1 MFSILCLPLIFSFP
15 DAGLIWFLYFRA
27 RYMIC
32 LFNCHPDFSR
42 LLWMLDRKHWVGF
55 WVVKTKLETV
65 SCWTLCSNLLRVHT
79 INIVGRG
86 QSKDLWHLEAS
97 SQSHQNVIFSTQ
109 DKCLPCQKK
118 QNMALA
124 QKRVHFGGRARGFR
138 WYLGRSPPGAW
149 SWVFR
154 WHSSFGWVG
163 SSQGRRSKFYCSKV
177 AGEEVL
183 AFWRQPIV
191 PHPKDRGRRG
201 FLKRW
206 TGIWA
211 TVACEMATIIA
222 HTKYY
227 WQTVRSYK
235 RGRLIVPKNIFLSR
249 YLKKDCPNLCRHRIL
264 MTPWDGC
271 MDPERG
277 KFLQS
282 HLNAT
287 RFVFEL
293 MLSTFRL
300 TRDLILSCHFR

>member
-1 MFSILCLPLIFSFP
+1 M
-15 DAGLIWFLYFRA
+15 
-27 RYMIC
+27 
-32 LFNCHPDFSR
+32 
-42 LLWMLDRKHWVGF
+42 GF

-65 SCWTLCSNLLRVHT
+65 SCWSLCSNLLGVHT

-191 PHPKDRGRRG
+191 PHPKDRGAAWVSKEVDSD
-201 FLKRW
+201 L
-206 TGIWA
+206 
-211 TVACEMATIIA
+211 
-222 HTKYY
+222 
-227 WQTVRSYK
+227 SYSGMWDGHNYCPHQILLADRPK
-235 RGRLIVPKNIFLSR
+235 LQKGRLIVPKNIFLSR
-249 YLKKDCPNLCRHRIL
+249 YLKKDCHNLCRHRIL

>member
-1 MFSILCLPLIFSFP
+1 MPGLYGSFILGQ
-15 DAGLIWFLYFRA
+15 DIWFAFLIVIQISADFYG
-27 RYMIC
+27 C
-32 LFNCHPDFSR
+32 LTESTGWDF
-42 LLWMLDRKHWVGF
+42 
-55 WVVKTKLETV
+55 KTKLETV

-191 PHPKDRGRRG
+191 PHPKDRGAAWVSKEVDSD
-201 FLKRW
+201 L
-206 TGIWA
+206 
-211 TVACEMATIIA
+211 
-222 HTKYY
+222 
-227 WQTVRSYK
+227 SYS
-235 RGRLIVPKNIFLSR
+235 G
-249 YLKKDCPNLCRHRIL
+249 
-264 MTPWDGC
+264 MWDGHNYC
-271 MDPERG
+271 PHQILLADRPE
-277 KFLQS
+277 LQKRPFNS
-282 HLNAT
+282 SQKYIPLPLLEE
-287 RFVFEL
+287 R
-293 MLSTFRL
+293 LS
-300 TRDLILSCHFR
+300 